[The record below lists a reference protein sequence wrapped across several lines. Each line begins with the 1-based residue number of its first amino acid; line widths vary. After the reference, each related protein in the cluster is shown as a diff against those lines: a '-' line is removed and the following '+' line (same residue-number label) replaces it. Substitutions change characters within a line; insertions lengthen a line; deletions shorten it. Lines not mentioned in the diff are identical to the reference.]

1 MVDSIKLSRGE
12 KRFAVWHWILQRLS
26 GIFLIP
32 LSLWF
37 VWGALPVIIHSP
49 TSAEAWFRGSFHTLG
64 AIVWT
69 GLIFYHGILGIQVIL
84 EDYIA
89 CERLRFFSV
98 LGVQLLSLGGILLAV
113 FQILH
118 LSSGS

>member
-1 MVDSIKLSRGE
+1 VVDSIKLSRGE

-49 TSAEAWFRGSFHTLG
+49 TSAEAWFRGSFNTLG

>member
-1 MVDSIKLSRGE
+1 MVDSIKPSRRG
-12 KRFAVWHWILQRLS
+12 KQFAVWHWILQRLS
-26 GIFLIP
+26 GILLIP

-37 VWGALPVIIHSP
+37 VWGVLPVILRSP
-49 TSAEAWFRGSFHTLG
+49 TSAEAWFHGSFHTLG

-69 GLIFYHGILGIQVIL
+69 GLIFYHGLLGIQVIL
-84 EDYIA
+84 EDYIS
-89 CERLRFFSV
+89 CKRLRFFSV
-98 LGVQLLSLGGILLAV
+98 LGAQLISLGGILLAI